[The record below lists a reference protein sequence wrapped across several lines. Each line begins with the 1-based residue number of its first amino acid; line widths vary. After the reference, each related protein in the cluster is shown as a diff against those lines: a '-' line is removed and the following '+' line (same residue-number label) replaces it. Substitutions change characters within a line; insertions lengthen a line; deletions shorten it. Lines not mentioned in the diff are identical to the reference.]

1 MTEAPSERTRVKRYN
16 QIAHYDRATIHAIL
30 DAMPICSVGYVH
42 DGKPVVTPTMQWRDG
57 ERIFWHGSSASRML
71 RAVESHEVCVCV
83 CLVDG
88 LVLARSAYNY
98 NLDHRSVMVF
108 GQARQITDE
117 AEKRHQLEHFVNRVI
132 PGQWDRLR
140 PVLDKELKATTLMSL
155 DITEASA
162 KLRSGHTEDD
172 EADYA
177 YPVWAGL
184 IPISFNIGAPIADP
198 RNLPGI
204 EMPQDVLRF
213 TMG

>member
-16 QIAHYDRATIHAIL
+16 HIAHYDRETIHAIL

-71 RAVESHEVCVCV
+71 RAIESHEVCVCV

-98 NLDHRSVMVF
+98 NLNHRSVMVF

-184 IPISFNIGAPIADP
+184 IPIGFNIGAPIADP

-204 EMPQDVLRF
+204 EMPKDVLRF
-213 TMG
+213 TLG